1 MSSDSNIYI
10 KTIETAS
17 ELGAFEITGTG
28 ATSLIKPNDT
38 KPGYSISQTS
48 FVVGSDQ
55 LDDYSSTT
63 EKDKRMFFDKI
74 NGSFRAG
81 SALSTQW
88 DNTDSNP
95 NRGGYSTAL
104 GLNNIASGDQSFAA
118 GSGNTASGENAVTLG
133 DGNTSGADGAVTIG
147 HSNNVT
153 ALNAVAIG
161 ENNEASA
168 ENATAIG
175 NNNTSTAA
183 NTFTGG
189 NACNAS
195 QPNAVAIGQYCKASG
210 VNSTSIGYG
219 IGSDE
224 PESNTASGEGSV
236 AIGNSN
242 TASALNAV
250 AIGESNISAGTKSF
264 TFGTANYC
272 NTDAINSIAIGNGVL
287 DSQSDNNNNVCG
299 QYSITIGRNNNI
311 GSTSDRVKRYTDN
324 SIVIGTSNTLT
335 GLTGTPSN
343 NSIILGSNCTVTNCS
358 NSIVLGNSATLSENY
373 CFFWN
378 GDNQTVSDVQTA
390 IAQEINDLQN
400 GSAVF
405 WCATAGLFQVTFGT
419 SGFGR
424 ISASSGY
431 AWASSSSRDLKE
443 NLVEHDY
450 SDTLTRIMDMPIYTY
465 NFRTVDPG
473 IKSIG
478 PVAQDFNRLF
488 PSDKDQLSIV
498 ERDMCGVALAGVK
511 GVKLGLDSLYSDVNT
526 RFENVDSRFASNSDT
541 TSALQSRIAVLE
553 SSLVSASAQIAAME
567 SRLAALEAP

>member
-10 KTIETAS
+10 KTIETDS
-17 ELGAFEITGTG
+17 ELGSFDVVATFNPTDSTLTENIV
-28 ATSLIKPNDT
+28 TSLITPNPT
-38 KPGYSISQTS
+38 KTGYDVSKTS
-48 FVVGSDQ
+48 FVVGSTQ
-55 LDDYSSTT
+55 LDDTGSIDT
-63 EKDKRMFFDKI
+63 EKRMLFDK
-74 NGSFRAG
+74 NSGAFRAG
-81 SALSTQW
+81 RAESTQW
-88 DNTDSNP
+88 DSAS
-95 NRGGYSTAL
+95 RGTNSAAL
-104 GLNNIASGDQSFAA
+104 GLNNIASGANSFAA
-118 GSGNTASGENAVTLG
+118 GTGNTASG
-133 DGNTSGADGAVTIG
+133 SGT
-147 HSNNVT
+147 
-153 ALNAVAIG
+153 VAIG
-161 ENNEASA
+161 ATNSASA
-168 ENATAIG
+168 SNAVAIG

-189 NACNAS
+189 NACNATQS
-195 QPNAVAIGQYCKASG
+195 NAIAIGQYCKASG
-210 VNSTSIGYG
+210 INSTSIGYG
-219 IGSDE
+219 TGSDE
-224 PESNTASGEGSV
+224 PAANTASGEGSV

-250 AIGESNISAGTKSF
+250 AIGESNISDGVKSF

-272 NTDAINSIAIGNGVL
+272 NTDAINSIAFGNGVL

-335 GLTGTPSN
+335 GIDVTPSN

-358 NSIVLGNSATLSENY
+358 NSIVLGHSASIAENY

-378 GDNQTVSDVQTA
+378 GDNQTISSVQTA
-390 IAQEINDLQN
+390 IAHNITDLEN

-405 WCATAGLFQVTFGT
+405 WCAAAGLFQVTFGT
-419 SGFGR
+419 GGAGR
-424 ISASSGY
+424 ISASSSTGY
-431 AWASSSSRDLKE
+431 TWEVVSDINLKE

-465 NFRTVDPG
+465 NFKTVAPG

-488 PSDKDQLSIV
+488 PSDKNQLSIV

-511 GVKLGLDSLYSDVNT
+511 GLKLGLDSLSSDVST
-526 RFENVDSRFASNSDT
+526 RFESVDSRFASNSET